1 MFTFNVKAQDKIAF
15 IDLVYLYNN
24 SNVGKEMNNEI
35 KKERDK
41 INKEFKEFQKK
52 IDNEKETLVA
62 QKNVTAEGDYK
73 KKVFLLEKNIQEYN
87 LIISNKR
94 DELAELNNKIRINFS
109 NKLRPILEEYSKNN
123 SIGMILRKEN
133 LLIGKNNLDVTLGM
147 QMVLMPQDGDQIIP
161 FAKLGKELR
170 PDYSIIK
177 HCTDNEDGDLGVDY
191 NAYEKLYPSLKDKDF
206 CLKFMS
212 FSNKGL
218 PTVVL

>member
-1 MFTFNVKAQDKIAF
+1 MNNKINIFFYFIFIFLFTFNVKAQDKIAF

-52 IDNEKETLVA
+52 IDNDKETLVA
-62 QKNVTAEGDYK
+62 QKNVTAEGEYK

-94 DELAELNNKIRINFS
+94 NELAELNNKIRINFS
-109 NKLRPILEEYSKNN
+109 NELRPILEEYSKNN

-133 LLIGKNNLDVTLGM
+133 LLIGKNNLDVTRDIL
-147 QMVLMPQDGDQIIP
+147 
-161 FAKLGKELR
+161 ELFNKKVKK
-170 PDYSIIK
+170 I
-177 HCTDNEDGDLGVDY
+177 
-191 NAYEKLYPSLKDKDF
+191 SLE
-206 CLKFMS
+206 
-212 FSNKGL
+212 
-218 PTVVL
+218 

>member
-1 MFTFNVKAQDKIAF
+1 MNNKINIFFYFIFIFLFTFNVKAQDKIAF

-133 LLIGKNNLDVTLGM
+133 LLIGKNNLDVTRDIL
-147 QMVLMPQDGDQIIP
+147 
-161 FAKLGKELR
+161 ELFNKKVKK
-170 PDYSIIK
+170 I
-177 HCTDNEDGDLGVDY
+177 
-191 NAYEKLYPSLKDKDF
+191 SLE
-206 CLKFMS
+206 
-212 FSNKGL
+212 
-218 PTVVL
+218 

>member
-1 MFTFNVKAQDKIAF
+1 MNNKINIFFYFIFIFLFTFNVKAQDKIAF

-35 KKERDK
+35 KKERDE

-62 QKNVTAEGDYK
+62 QKNVTAEGEYK

-94 DELAELNNKIRINFS
+94 NELAELNNKIRVNFS
-109 NKLRPILEEYSKNN
+109 NELRPILEEYSKNN

-133 LLIGKNNLDVTLGM
+133 LLIGKNNLDVTKDIL
-147 QMVLMPQDGDQIIP
+147 
-161 FAKLGKELR
+161 ELFNKKVKK
-170 PDYSIIK
+170 I
-177 HCTDNEDGDLGVDY
+177 
-191 NAYEKLYPSLKDKDF
+191 SLE
-206 CLKFMS
+206 
-212 FSNKGL
+212 
-218 PTVVL
+218 

>member
-1 MFTFNVKAQDKIAF
+1 MNNKINIFFYFILIFLFTFNVKAQDKIAF

-41 INKEFKEFQKK
+41 INKEFNEFQKK

-62 QKNVTAEGDYK
+62 QKNVTAEGEYK

-94 DELAELNNKIRINFS
+94 NELAELNNKIRINFS
-109 NKLRPILEEYSKNN
+109 NELRPILEEYSKNN

-133 LLIGKNNLDVTLGM
+133 LLIGKNNLDVTRDIL
-147 QMVLMPQDGDQIIP
+147 
-161 FAKLGKELR
+161 ELFNKKVKK
-170 PDYSIIK
+170 I
-177 HCTDNEDGDLGVDY
+177 
-191 NAYEKLYPSLKDKDF
+191 SLE
-206 CLKFMS
+206 
-212 FSNKGL
+212 
-218 PTVVL
+218 

>member
-1 MFTFNVKAQDKIAF
+1 MNNKINIFLYFIFIFLFTFNVKAQDKIAF

-41 INKEFKEFQKK
+41 INKEFREFQKK
-52 IDNEKETLVA
+52 IDNEKETLIA

-94 DELAELNNKIRINFS
+94 NELAELNNKIRINFS
-109 NKLRPILEEYSKNN
+109 NELRPILEEYSKNN

-133 LLIGKNNLDVTLGM
+133 LLIGKNNLDVTRDILE
-147 QMVLMPQDGDQIIP
+147 V
-161 FAKLGKELR
+161 F
-170 PDYSIIK
+170 
-177 HCTDNEDGDLGVDY
+177 
-191 NAYEKLYPSLKDKDF
+191 
-206 CLKFMS
+206 
-212 FSNKGL
+212 NKK
-218 PTVVL
+218 VKKISSE